1 MVTWQICQSAYIQ
14 PNLNPI
20 KKEPKTRIK
29 KIGTFNFFLFHV
41 SKFTSEAAASD
52 ALQDFPD
59 GSSGPRSS
67 SSSSSVVDGGISMG
81 LTTISAV
88 LSNRCSSKVSSLSW
102 EFKDK
107 LYRAGADARLVDE
120 LDD

>member
-1 MVTWQICQSAYIQ
+1 M
-14 PNLNPI
+14 
-20 KKEPKTRIK
+20 
-29 KIGTFNFFLFHV
+29 

-81 LTTISAV
+81 LTTVCAV

-102 EFKDK
+102 QFKDR